1 MIYILTC
8 LPVGHCHWLHWIQNF
23 KHLVLCVSVSSSAAF
38 RKAGGRTSSGSSFID
53 FFLFFLNY
61 FFLNT
66 AFKPKALEGIIF
78 FVSNPVPQCIYEQVA
93 LIKTVSRFW
102 EYGGVD
108 CTKCLK
114 KNCKHCTCLVLC

>member
-1 MIYILTC
+1 MSQFL
-8 LPVGHCHWLHWIQNF
+8 LQQLLEKLVLEH
-23 KHLVLCVSVSSSAAF
+23 HLVLVSLGV
-38 RKAGGRTSSGSSFID
+38 
-53 FFLFFLNY
+53 FFPFF
-61 FFLNT
+61 FFFSNT
-66 AFKPKALEGIIF
+66 AFKPKALEGTIF

-114 KNCKHCTCLVLC
+114 KNCKHCTGLVLC